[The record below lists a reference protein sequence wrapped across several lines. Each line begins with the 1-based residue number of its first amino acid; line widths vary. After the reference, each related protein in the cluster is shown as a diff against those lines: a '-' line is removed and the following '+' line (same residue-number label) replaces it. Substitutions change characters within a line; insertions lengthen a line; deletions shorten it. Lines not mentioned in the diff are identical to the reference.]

1 MKQRSILLVLLA
13 GVLWGTSGIFVHYL
27 APLGFSSLQMTA
39 MRAGVSAAAMTV
51 FSLLRD
57 RSVFRIRKL
66 ELCIFALSAI
76 GLYGTGTC
84 YFLSMQASSIS
95 TAVVLMYMA
104 PVYVMI
110 FSVLFFGER
119 INAPKLLSVA
129 LMLIGCA
136 LVSGIAGGMTVSMTG
151 VSMGIVS
158 GVAYGVYNILTK
170 LSMRMGIPPLKATTW
185 VFMLTALV
193 AIAVCE
199 PVELCKRAAAQPAVS
214 IPLIVGIG
222 VVTFVLPY
230 LCYTVAMKH
239 LDAGTTSALG
249 IIEPMSAT
257 LFGVVLFGETLD
269 LWSGTGIALILAAVL
284 LLSRGEGQ
292 KDGQDP
298 K

>member
-51 FSLLRD
+51 YSLLRD

-158 GVAYGVYNILTK
+158 GVAYGAYNILTK

-284 LLSRGEGQ
+284 LLSRGEGS